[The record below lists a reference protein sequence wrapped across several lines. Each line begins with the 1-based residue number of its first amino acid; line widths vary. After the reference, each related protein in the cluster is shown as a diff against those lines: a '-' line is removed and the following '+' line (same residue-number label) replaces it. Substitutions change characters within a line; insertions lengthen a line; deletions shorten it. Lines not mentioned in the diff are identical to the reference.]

1 MERSGY
7 QRFRELLEELKNSG
21 LITNDADFARKT
33 DVKRSYI
40 SELRNEKRVLTATYI
55 ERIYNSFPCVSQRW
69 LLTGEGEMLKDCQN
83 YNNNGVLINGS
94 NTNSPIN
101 NKHYYSDALQTQNE
115 QLLERVKE
123 KDEQIKEKDAQIKSL
138 LAIIEK
144 QTTKGI

>member
-1 MERSGY
+1 MDTIDRTKILVRHLILTGKISSQKDLGEKLGY
-7 QRFRELLEELKNSG
+7 TNESSFSQVINNKVPFPKKTVKNIKTLFPEINTNW
-21 LITNDADFARKT
+21 LI
-33 DVKRSYI
+33 
-40 SELRNEKRVLTATYI
+40 
-55 ERIYNSFPCVSQRW
+55 
-69 LLTGEGEMLKDCQN
+69 TGEGEMLKDCQN

>member
-1 MERSGY
+1 MENAMNE
-7 QRFRELLEELKNSG
+7 RFIKAMEYLINSR
-21 LITNDADFARKT
+21 LVYNQADFANILG
-33 DVKRSYI
+33 VGRSLI
-40 SELRNEKRVLTATYI
+40 SDFKNNSKPVTERYVLKISDHFDIFNTT
-55 ERIYNSFPCVSQRW
+55 W

-123 KDEQIKEKDAQIKSL
+123 KDAQIKEKDAQIKSL

-144 QTTKGI
+144 QTAKGI